1 MPRRCGAPQCSSAPV
16 LHHGGL
22 MFILRL
28 GLHAAAAPRL
38 LPARLEDAAAGH
50 LHAQLPPLNF
60 LVVRCWWHF
69 SIPMPILPAQC
80 ANVFVMVQVHPRVP
94 TLVGVSRTDCRG
106 RGHCETCRQE
116 QQSRGADRNLHSFAG
131 LCFCPTMQKEN
142 RQREEIS
149 PQIVNVGWLIFKCS
163 SWGSVAYIGRK
174 LSNLHYYYY

>member
-1 MPRRCGAPQCSSAPV
+1 MSCQPFSKRIFCSMILYIKFKKKKKKRLVFASEVHALPRRCGAPQCSSAPV

-69 SIPMPILPAQC
+69 SIPMPILPPQC
-80 ANVFVMVQVHPRVP
+80 ANVFCDGAGSSPSPHAGWCLKDGLPRP
-94 TLVGVSRTDCRG
+94 RTL
-106 RGHCETCRQE
+106 
-116 QQSRGADRNLHSFAG
+116 
-131 LCFCPTMQKEN
+131 
-142 RQREEIS
+142 
-149 PQIVNVGWLIFKCS
+149 
-163 SWGSVAYIGRK
+163 
-174 LSNLHYYYY
+174 